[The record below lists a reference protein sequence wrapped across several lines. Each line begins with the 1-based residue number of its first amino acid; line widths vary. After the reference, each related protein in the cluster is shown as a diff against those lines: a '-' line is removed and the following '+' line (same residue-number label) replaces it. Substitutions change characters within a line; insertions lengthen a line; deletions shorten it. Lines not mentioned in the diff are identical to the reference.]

1 MTLRTILHIDMD
13 AFFTSIEQR
22 DNSLYRGKPV
32 IVGAKPGH
40 RGVVAAA
47 SYEARKFGVHSA
59 MPISEAFKKCPSG
72 VFLLPRMDIY
82 INESRQ
88 IIDILSSF
96 SPLVEQVSVDEAFLD
111 ITGTEKLFGDPFK
124 MAQKISRTI
133 KEQRKLTAS
142 IGIAPNKFLAKVAS
156 DLNKPDGITQVP
168 FTQDEITQWLGPK
181 PVGKIWGVGK
191 KTEELLHGMHIN
203 TIEELQKLNKEFL
216 IDRLG
221 VYGETLHDLA
231 FGIDTRPVEDRED
244 SKSIS
249 REHTFEKN
257 TCDRDVIHKV
267 LLVLSQDVARQARKA
282 LIKGKTIVLIY
293 RGTNFTKHTRR
304 ITLSEP
310 TNTANDIYSTV
321 LKLIANLPDTMEFR
335 LVGVGV
341 SGFQETIQLN
351 LFAKDTPNKSW
362 EKSERAIDNLAQKY
376 GKGVIVRGR
385 ELK

>member
-22 DNSLYRGKPV
+22 DNALYRGKPV

-88 IIDILSSF
+88 IMDILSSF

-111 ITGTEKLFGDPFK
+111 ITGTEKLFGDPYK
-124 MAQKISRTI
+124 TAQKLSRTI

-181 PVGKIWGVGK
+181 PVGKIW
-191 KTEELLHGMHIN
+191 
-203 TIEELQKLNKEFL
+203 
-216 IDRLG
+216 
-221 VYGETLHDLA
+221 
-231 FGIDTRPVEDRED
+231 
-244 SKSIS
+244 
-249 REHTFEKN
+249 
-257 TCDRDVIHKV
+257 
-267 LLVLSQDVARQARKA
+267 
-282 LIKGKTIVLIY
+282 
-293 RGTNFTKHTRR
+293 
-304 ITLSEP
+304 
-310 TNTANDIYSTV
+310 
-321 LKLIANLPDTMEFR
+321 
-335 LVGVGV
+335 
-341 SGFQETIQLN
+341 
-351 LFAKDTPNKSW
+351 
-362 EKSERAIDNLAQKY
+362 
-376 GKGVIVRGR
+376 
-385 ELK
+385 

>member
-22 DNSLYRGKPV
+22 DNALYRGKPV

-88 IIDILSSF
+88 IMDILSSF

-111 ITGTEKLFGDPFK
+111 ITGTEKLFGVPYK
-124 MAQKISRTI
+124 TAQKLSRTI

-168 FTQDEITQWLGPK
+168 FAQDEIIQWLGPK

-191 KTEELLHGMHIN
+191 KTGELLHGMHIN
-203 TIEELQKLNKEFL
+203 TIGELQKLNKEFL

-221 VYGETLHDLA
+221 VYGETLHELA

-257 TCDRDVIHKV
+257 TCDRDVIHKI

-293 RGTNFTKHTRR
+293 RGANFTKHTRR
-304 ITLSEP
+304 ITLPEA
-310 TNTANDIYSTV
+310 TNMANDIYSTA

-351 LFAKDTPNKSW
+351 LFTKDTPNKSW

-376 GKGVIVRGR
+376 GKNVVVRAR